1 MKKNDTSLK
10 EEDTMTTTEMLTEI
24 IAEFCDKVDVEKD
37 YDLKELKQILEDIYK
52 EKKGSKSAK
61 SAKSGKPAKPAQGAK
76 QAKPD
81 DTDASSPAKPKKQ
94 SKKAKEADDKP
105 KPAKRAPT
113 SYNNFMSERI
123 KALKQ
128 ENPDTNAKEL
138 MTMASHEWK
147 DLSQDQ
153 KDAYK

>member
-61 SAKSGKPAKPAQGAK
+61 SGKQAQGAK
-76 QAKPD
+76 QAK
-81 DTDASSPAKPKKQ
+81 TDAGSPAKPKKQ

>member
-61 SAKSGKPAKPAQGAK
+61 SGKPAQGAK
-76 QAKPD
+76 TAKQAKLD
-81 DTDASSPAKPKKQ
+81 ETDASSPAKPKKQ